1 MSMRELVVVGDT
13 CAYVGG
19 VPAADFSDSADDAR
33 RLMDAFV
40 ARYRAAG
47 WPVHDHRPARL
58 PVAPSRPAI
67 VEPALPA
74 A

>member
-1 MSMRELVVVGDT
+1 MVVVSDT
-13 CAYVGG
+13 HAYVGG
-19 VPAADFSDSADDAR
+19 VPAADFSGAEDAR

-47 WPVHDHRPARL
+47 WPVHDHRPTRLPAAPARL
-58 PVAPSRPAI
+58 PAVP
-67 VEPALPA
+67 PALPA